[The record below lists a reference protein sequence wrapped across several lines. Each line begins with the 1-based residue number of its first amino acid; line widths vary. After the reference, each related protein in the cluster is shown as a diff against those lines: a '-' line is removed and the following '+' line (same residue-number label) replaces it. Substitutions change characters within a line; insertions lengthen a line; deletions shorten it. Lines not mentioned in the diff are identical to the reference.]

1 MHVQPSLPLWRH
13 NHVRGTPTRK
23 RGARPRGKLSR
34 QEASVFTLRP
44 LVERRR
50 TRGKH
55 AFVSRISPSP
65 AALSRPMI
73 PLFPPSTSIYTSTRT
88 IHRFDPPFDPFSIQL
103 SQRENFNNSRIW
115 YYVASFAI
123 PNFPNRRK
131 SSKEC
136 LYTQGL
142 RVTRSVDTILLPFH
156 EDNNVSLD
164 VYVLLDADRSKKDR
178 RVPVVKFSN
187 MLANFG
193 SNESILGYLAS
204 KGRCSK
210 RYPISDVWDLRR
222 KDERP
227 ATE

>member
-1 MHVQPSLPLWRH
+1 MRSCRVSPRLLPLYLAQWSLFFH
-13 NHVRGTPTRK
+13 HLPLSIP
-23 RGARPRGKLSR
+23 RPVPFIASILLSIR
-34 QEASVFTLRP
+34 
-44 LVERRR
+44 
-50 TRGKH
+50 
-55 AFVSRISPSP
+55 SR
-65 AALSRPMI
+65 
-73 PLFPPSTSIYTSTRT
+73 
-88 IHRFDPPFDPFSIQL
+88 L

-115 YYVASFAI
+115 YYVASFVI

-131 SSKEC
+131 SSNEC

>member
-73 PLFPPSTSIYTSTRT
+73 PLFP
-88 IHRFDPPFDPFSIQL
+88 IHRLVYPRFLALSSSSHRSRFSIRSDPNYRTKFANFVLLRRIREFCDRPDL
-103 SQRENFNNSRIW
+103 SLSLFLVR
-115 YYVASFAI
+115 
-123 PNFPNRRK
+123 PNFPNRR
-131 SSKEC
+131 
-136 LYTQGL
+136 
-142 RVTRSVDTILLPFH
+142 R
-156 EDNNVSLD
+156 NVCIQLSESPE
-164 VYVLLDADRSKKDR
+164 VLIRLCFRFTA
-178 RVPVVKFSN
+178 
-187 MLANFG
+187 
-193 SNESILGYLAS
+193 
-204 KGRCSK
+204 
-210 RYPISDVWDLRR
+210 
-222 KDERP
+222 
-227 ATE
+227 